1 MSEDNRNFIERAD
14 SITGN
19 LYGEPMSPDRIAE
32 NFALYGL
39 KKRVAALKRFDAELG
54 GEINSGPHSMRKRV
68 QLVDLRRRM
77 GNLHEATHARNSGYF
92 CRVGVLQRHWGRGL
106 QLRLMRAVEVR
117 ARRLGW
123 DSIVSDTTDNPVSAN
138 NFISAGYRL
147 YEPEAP
153 WAWSHTL
160 YWRKWLR

>member
-39 KKRVAALKRFDAELG
+39 KKRVAALERFDAELG
-54 GEINSGPHSMRKRV
+54 GEIDSSPHSMRKCV

-77 GNLHEATHARNSGYF
+77 GNLHEA
-92 CRVGVLQRHWGRGL
+92 
-106 QLRLMRAVEVR
+106 LRK
-117 ARRLGW
+117 ARR
-123 DSIVSDTTDNPVSAN
+123 
-138 NFISAGYRL
+138 
-147 YEPEAP
+147 
-153 WAWSHTL
+153 
-160 YWRKWLR
+160 